1 MVHIDDLEY
10 KASSQYLIE
19 ELKKR
24 IIVLDGAMGTMIQQ
38 HNLSEPDFR
47 GTQYASW
54 SCNLKGCNDI
64 LCITAPHIIK
74 DIHLQ

>member
-10 KASSQYLIE
+10 KTSSQYLIE

-47 GTQYASW
+47 GTQYTSW

-64 LCITAPHIIK
+64 LCITVFTS
-74 DIHLQ
+74 